1 MAQESPR
8 RHPLSFNFQTNL
20 LVGLLTITPLV
31 VVWLVFDFFLGVLAQ
46 AGRPLAAAL
55 ADFVVQRAP
64 GAAPWLANPAI
75 RWLIAVAVALLL
87 LYAIG
92 AIASRVVGEKLIELF
107 ERLLNRIPLV
117 DTIYSATKKLVDVLR
132 QKPEN
137 NQRVVLVDFPREG
150 LKTLAFVMRT
160 FPDANT
166 GEELAAIYVPTALN
180 PTSGFLE
187 ILPVSKLTPTDIPAD
202 QAMTMVISGGAI
214 APANLTM
221 SSVKPPATG
230 L

>member
-1 MAQESPR
+1 MPQVR
-8 RHPLSFNFQTNL
+8 KNPLNLNFQTNL

-55 ADFVVQRAP
+55 ADFVVIRAP

-75 RWLIAVAVALLL
+75 RWMIAVVVALLL

-92 AIASRVVGEKLIELF
+92 AIASRVVGEKAIELF
-107 ERLLNRIPLV
+107 ERLVNRIPLV

-132 QKPEN
+132 QKPDSS
-137 NQRVVLVDFPREG
+137 QRVVLVDFPREG

-160 FPDANT
+160 FPDAKT

-187 ILPVSKLTPTDIPAD
+187 IVPVSKLTLTDIPTD

-214 APANLTM
+214 TPPNLSLSQAKSGATAP
-221 SSVKPPATG
+221 
-230 L
+230 

>member
-1 MAQESPR
+1 MPQDAPR
-8 RHPLSFNFQTNL
+8 RNPLNFNFQTNL

-46 AGRPLAAAL
+46 AGHPLAEGL
-55 ADFVVQRAP
+55 TNFVIGLAP
-64 GAAPWLANPAI
+64 GAAPWLATPAV

-87 LYAIG
+87 LYVIG

-132 QKPEN
+132 QNPEN
-137 NQRVVLVDFPREG
+137 KQRVVLVDFPREG

-160 FPDANT
+160 FPDAKT

-187 ILPVSKLTPTDIPAD
+187 ILPVSKLTPTDIPTD

-214 APANLTM
+214 APANL
-221 SSVKPPATG
+221 SISPSKKEATV

>member
-1 MAQESPR
+1 MPQEIPR
-8 RHPLSFNFQTNL
+8 RDLLSFNFQTNL

-46 AGRPLAAAL
+46 AGHPLAEAL

-87 LYAIG
+87 LYVIG
-92 AIASRVVGEKLIELF
+92 AVASRVVGEKAIELF
-107 ERLLNRIPLV
+107 ERLVNRIPLV

-132 QKPEN
+132 QKPDSS
-137 NQRVVLVDFPREG
+137 QRVVLVDFPREG

-160 FPDANT
+160 FPDAKT

-187 ILPVSKLTPTDIPAD
+187 IVPVSKLTLTDIPTD

-214 APANLTM
+214 TPDNLTI
-221 SSVKPPATG
+221 SPAKS
-230 L
+230 

>member
-1 MAQESPR
+1 MPQVR
-8 RHPLSFNFQTNL
+8 RNPLSFNLQTNL
-20 LVGLLTITPLV
+20 LVGLLTITPFV
-31 VVWLVFDFFLGVLAQ
+31 VVWLVFDFFLGVLAR
-46 AGRPLAAAL
+46 AGHPLAGAL
-55 ADFVVQRAP
+55 ADFVEQRAP
-64 GAAPWLANPAI
+64 GAAAWLANPAI

-92 AIASRVVGEKLIELF
+92 AIASRVVGEKAIELF
-107 ERLLNRIPLV
+107 ERLVNRIPLV

-132 QKPEN
+132 QKPDDS
-137 NQRVVLVDFPREG
+137 QRVVLVDFPRDG

-160 FPDANT
+160 FPDAKT

-187 ILPVSKLTPTDIPAD
+187 IVPVSKLTLTDIPTD

-214 APANLTM
+214 IPPNLTM
-221 SSVKPPATG
+221 SPAKT
-230 L
+230 

>member
-1 MAQESPR
+1 MPQDAPR
-8 RHPLSFNFQTNL
+8 KAPLSFNFQGNL

-31 VVWLVFDFFLGVLAQ
+31 VVWLVFNFFLGVLAQ
-46 AGRPLAAAL
+46 AGQPLAEAL
-55 ADFVVQRAP
+55 ADFIVQRAP

-75 RWLIAVAVALLL
+75 RWFIAVAVALLL

-92 AIASRVVGEKLIELF
+92 AVASRVVGEKAIELF
-107 ERLLNRIPLV
+107 ERLVNRIPLV

-132 QKPEN
+132 QKPDSA
-137 NQRVVLVDFPREG
+137 QRVVLVDFPREG

-160 FPDANT
+160 FPDSQT

-187 ILPVSKLTPTDIPAD
+187 IVPVSKLTPTDIPTD

-214 APANLTM
+214 TPDNLTM
-221 SSVKPPATG
+221 SPAKG
-230 L
+230 

>member
-1 MAQESPR
+1 MPQDAPR
-8 RHPLSFNFQTNL
+8 RSPLSFNFQTNV

-31 VVWLVFDFFLGVLAQ
+31 AVWLVFDFFLGVLAQ
-46 AGRPLAAAL
+46 AGHPLAEAL
-55 ADFVVQRAP
+55 ADFVIDHAP

-92 AIASRVVGEKLIELF
+92 AVASRVVGEKAIELF
-107 ERLLNRIPLV
+107 ERLVSRIPLV
-117 DTIYSATKKLVDVLR
+117 DTIYSATKKLIDVLR
-132 QKPEN
+132 QRPDSA
-137 NQRVVLVDFPREG
+137 QRVVLVDFPREG

-160 FPDANT
+160 FPDAKT

-187 ILPVSKLTPTDIPAD
+187 IVPVSKLTPTDIPTD

-214 APANLTM
+214 APTNITM
-221 SSVKPPATG
+221 SPAKS
-230 L
+230 

>member
-1 MAQESPR
+1 MSQDAQRKS
-8 RHPLSFNFQTNL
+8 PLSFNFQGNL
-20 LVGLLTITPLV
+20 LAGLLTITPLV
-31 VVWLVFDFFLGVLAQ
+31 VVWLVFNFFLGVLAQ
-46 AGRPLAAAL
+46 AGEPLAHGL
-55 ADFVVQRAP
+55 ADFIVARAP
-64 GAAPWLANPAI
+64 DAAPLLANPVI

-92 AIASRVVGEKLIELF
+92 AVASRVVGEKVIDLF
-107 ERLLNRIPLV
+107 ERLVSRIPLV

-132 QKPEN
+132 QKPDSA
-137 NQRVVLVDFPREG
+137 QRVVLVDFPREG

-160 FPDANT
+160 FPDAQT

-187 ILPVSKLTPTDIPAD
+187 IVPVARLIPTDIPTD

-214 APANLTM
+214 APANLSM
-221 SSVKPPATG
+221 VPPAPRP
-230 L
+230 

>member
-1 MAQESPR
+1 MPQESPR
-8 RHPLSFNFQTNL
+8 RHPLSFNFQTNV

-46 AGRPLAAAL
+46 AGRPLAASL
-55 ADFVVQRAP
+55 ADFVVKRAP
-64 GAAPWLANPAI
+64 SAAPWLANPAI
-75 RWLIAVAVALLL
+75 RWLTAVAVALLL
-87 LYAIG
+87 LYVIG
-92 AIASRVVGEKLIELF
+92 AIASRVVGEKAIELF

-117 DTIYSATKKLVDVLR
+117 DTIYSATKRLVDVLR
-132 QKPEN
+132 QKPGS
-137 NQRVVLVDFPREG
+137 NQRVVLIDFPREG

-166 GEELAAIYVPTALN
+166 GEELAAIYVPAALN

-214 APANLTM
+214 TPETLSM
-221 SSVKPPATG
+221 SPTKK
-230 L
+230 